1 MARNRNFAFKQFKI
15 EQGQCAM
22 KVTTDACIFGALF
35 GQSPNL
41 KESQSILDIG
51 AGTGLLSLM
60 AAQNSQ
66 ASISAIELDEEA
78 SKQAEDNFTQSPWA
92 DQLQLINSSIQAFSA
107 TSEQRFDGIISNP
120 PFFQQAFKGNDHRR
134 NLARHTDSLSFS
146 DLAKAIGKHLA
157 NSGEAWIL
165 LPVESSHL
173 FLAAAIQAGLILIKK
188 IGLRSSSSHNNH
200 RYILVLK
207 HLNDTEEPQI
217 NQETTVTI
225 YDQHPHYTEEV
236 RGLMSPYY
244 LAL

>member
-1 MARNRNFAFKQFKI
+1 
-15 EQGQCAM
+15 M

-35 GQSPNL
+35 GQSPSLQN
-41 KESQSILDIG
+41 SQTVLDIG

-60 AAQNSQ
+60 AAQNCQS
-66 ASISAIELDEEA
+66 SITAIELDEEA
-78 SKQAEDNFTQSPWA
+78 SKQAEDNFAQSQWA
-92 DQLQLINSSIQAFSA
+92 DQLHLVNSAIQSFSA
-107 TSEQRFDGIISNP
+107 TSEQRFDCIISNP

-165 LPVESSHL
+165 LPVESTTL
-173 FLAAAIQAGLILIKK
+173 FLTAAVQQGLKLIKQV
-188 IGLRSSSSHNNH
+188 GLRSSSSHNNH

-207 HLNDTEEPQI
+207 HLNDTEES
-217 NQETTVTI
+217 QEVHEMTVTI
-225 YDQHPHYTEEV
+225 YDQHPHYTEEI
-236 RGLMSPYY
+236 RLLMSPYY